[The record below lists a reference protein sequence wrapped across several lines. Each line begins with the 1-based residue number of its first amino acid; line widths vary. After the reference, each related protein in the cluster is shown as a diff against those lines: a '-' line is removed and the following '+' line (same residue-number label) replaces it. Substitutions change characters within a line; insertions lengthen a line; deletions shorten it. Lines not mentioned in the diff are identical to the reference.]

1 MDTLNKKIQD
11 IVINNSKLI
20 NNNIIGINFLDR
32 LKYLLIENNDLFE
45 DLLFQDLKEKGED
58 SEIKNQFDIDNG
70 SFLSSL
76 NFYSK
81 SVSKIN
87 NSLKIDTFFLIIN
100 GLNNLEIFDT
110 INKKKST
117 FLNLSPKMGIVLTEN
132 TVISQKIAKG
142 TIILEIAAIKKSLN
156 VEN

>member
-1 MDTLNKKIQD
+1 MDILNKKIQD

-32 LKYLLIENNDLFE
+32 LKYLLIENNHLFE
-45 DLLFQDLKEKGED
+45 VLLFLDLKEKTED
-58 SEIKNQFDIDNG
+58 SEIKNQFDFDNG
-70 SFLSSL
+70 SFLSRL

-87 NSLKIDTFFLIIN
+87 NTLKIDTFFLIIN
-100 GLNNLEIFDT
+100 GLNNIEIFDT
-110 INKKKST
+110 INKEKSN
-117 FLNLSPKMGIVLTEN
+117 FINLSPKMGIVLTEN

-142 TIILEIAAIKKSLN
+142 TIILEIAAIKKPLN
-156 VEN
+156 IEN

>member
-1 MDTLNKKIQD
+1 MDILNKKIQD

-32 LKYLLIENNDLFE
+32 LKYLLIENNHLFE
-45 DLLFQDLKEKGED
+45 DLLFQDLKEKTED

-70 SFLSSL
+70 SFLSRL

-87 NSLKIDTFFLIIN
+87 NTLKIDTFFLIIN
-100 GLNNLEIFDT
+100 GLNNIEIFDT
-110 INKKKST
+110 INKEKSN
-117 FLNLSPKMGIVLTEN
+117 FINLSPKMGIVLTEN

-142 TIILEIAAIKKSLN
+142 TIILEIAAIKKPLN
-156 VEN
+156 IEN

>member
-1 MDTLNKKIQD
+1 MDILNKKIQD

-20 NNNIIGINFLDR
+20 NNNIIGINFGDR
-32 LKYLLIENNDLFE
+32 LKYLLIENNHLFE
-45 DLLFQDLKEKGED
+45 VLLFQDLKEKTED
-58 SEIKNQFDIDNG
+58 SEIKNQFDFDNG
-70 SFLSSL
+70 SFLSRL

-87 NSLKIDTFFLIIN
+87 NTLKIDTFFLIIN
-100 GLNNLEIFDT
+100 GLNNIEIFDT
-110 INKKKST
+110 INKEKSN

-142 TIILEIAAIKKSLN
+142 TIILEIAAIKKPLN
-156 VEN
+156 IEN

>member
-1 MDTLNKKIQD
+1 MDILNKKIQD

-32 LKYLLIENNDLFE
+32 LKYLLIENNHLFE
-45 DLLFQDLKEKGED
+45 DLLFQDLKEKTED
-58 SEIKNQFDIDNG
+58 SEIKNQFDFDNG
-70 SFLSSL
+70 SFLSRL

-87 NSLKIDTFFLIIN
+87 NTLKIDTFFLIIN
-100 GLNNLEIFDT
+100 GLNNIEIFDT
-110 INKKKST
+110 INKEKSN

-142 TIILEIAAIKKSLN
+142 TIILEIAAIKKPLN
-156 VEN
+156 IEN

>member
-1 MDTLNKKIQD
+1 MDILNKKIQD

-32 LKYLLIENNDLFE
+32 LKYLLIENNHLFE
-45 DLLFQDLKEKGED
+45 VLLFQDLKEKTED
-58 SEIKNQFDIDNG
+58 SEIKNQFDFDNG
-70 SFLSSL
+70 SFLSRL

-87 NSLKIDTFFLIIN
+87 NTLKIDTFFLIIN
-100 GLNNLEIFDT
+100 GLNNIEIFDT
-110 INKKKST
+110 INKEKSN

-142 TIILEIAAIKKSLN
+142 TIILEIAAIKKPLN
-156 VEN
+156 IEN